1 MLLFCRQTLTIIF
14 TFLQDNIFLM
24 QHHTQLQND
33 LSNAAQVISNQI
45 TKLNKLSKK
54 FEVMDIHFRNQIVEN
69 IKGGNN
75 IRAKVLANELV
86 NIHRVHHTTRN
97 MIMSLEVVAL
107 RSTIIGE
114 FTVIMDT
121 INPTIDLIKDIEKDI
136 SMVIP
141 TANEVLN
148 DVTNASSEI
157 LNYKVNPEV
166 KIPMHVDEDALRIL
180 NEVEQSVEE
189 ETRQKLP
196 DIPATINVAKNKIEY
211 DTLLE
216 ENEVMI

>member
-1 MLLFCRQTLTIIF
+1 MQN
-14 TFLQDNIFLM
+14 NIFLM

-33 LSNAAQVISNQI
+33 LSTAAQVISNQI

-54 FEVMDIHFRNQIVEN
+54 FDVMDTHFRKQIVQN
-69 IKGGNN
+69 IKVGNN
-75 IRAKVLANELV
+75 IRAKALASELV
-86 NIHRVHHTTRN
+86 NIHKIQHTTRN

-114 FTVIMDT
+114 FAVIMDT

-141 TANEVLN
+141 TAHEVLK

-157 LNYKVNPEV
+157 LNYNVNPEV
-166 KIPMHVDEDALRIL
+166 RISMPVDEEALKIL
-180 NEVEQSVEE
+180 SEVEQSVEE

-196 DIPATINVAKNKIEY
+196 DIPATVNVVKNRNEY
-211 DTLLE
+211 DSLVE

>member
-1 MLLFCRQTLTIIF
+1 
-14 TFLQDNIFLM
+14 M
-24 QHHTQLQND
+24 QHNTQFQND

-54 FEVMDIHFRNQIVEN
+54 FNIMDTDFRKQIVQN
-69 IKGGNN
+69 IKMGNN
-75 IRAKVLANELV
+75 VRAKALANELL
-86 NIHRVHHTTRN
+86 NIHRIQHTTRN
-97 MIMSLEVVAL
+97 MVMSLEVVAL

-114 FTVIMDT
+114 FAVVMDT

-136 SMVIP
+136 SMVLP
-141 TANEVLN
+141 AAHEVLN

-157 LNYKVNPEV
+157 LNYSVNPSL
-166 KIPMHVDEDALRIL
+166 KISTPVDEEALKIL
-180 NEVEQSVEE
+180 SEVEQSVEE

-196 DIPATINVAKNKIEY
+196 DIPSSINVTKNRNEFES
-211 DTLLE
+211 LLE

>member
-1 MLLFCRQTLTIIF
+1 MQN
-14 TFLQDNIFLM
+14 NIFLM

-33 LSNAAQVISNQI
+33 LSSAAQVISNQI

-54 FEVMDIHFRNQIVEN
+54 FDMMDTHFRKQIVQN
-69 IKGGNN
+69 IKAGNN
-75 IRAKVLANELV
+75 IRAKALASELV
-86 NIHRVHHTTRN
+86 NIHKIQHTTKN
-97 MIMSLEVVAL
+97 MAMSLEVVAL

-114 FTVIMDT
+114 FAVIMDT

-141 TANEVLN
+141 TAHEVLN

-157 LNYKVNPEV
+157 LNYNVNPEV
-166 KIPMHVDEDALRIL
+166 KISMPVDEEALKIL
-180 NEVEQSVEE
+180 SEVEQSVEE

-196 DIPATINVAKNKIEY
+196 DIPATINVVKNRNEY
-211 DTLLE
+211 DSLVE

>member
-1 MLLFCRQTLTIIF
+1 MQN
-14 TFLQDNIFLM
+14 NIFLM

-33 LSNAAQVISNQI
+33 LSSAAQVISNQI

-54 FEVMDIHFRNQIVEN
+54 FDMMDTHFRKQIVQN
-69 IKGGNN
+69 IKVGNN
-75 IRAKVLANELV
+75 IRAKALASELV
-86 NIHRVHHTTRN
+86 NIRKIQHTTRN
-97 MIMSLEVVAL
+97 MTMSLEVVAL

-114 FTVIMDT
+114 FAVIMDT
-121 INPTIDLIKDIEKDI
+121 INPTIDLIKSIEKDI

-141 TANEVLN
+141 TAQEVLN

-157 LNYKVNPEV
+157 LNYNVNPEV
-166 KIPMHVDEDALRIL
+166 KISMPVDEEALKIL
-180 NEVEQSVEE
+180 SEVEQSVEE

-196 DIPATINVAKNKIEY
+196 DIPATINVAKNRNEY
-211 DTLLE
+211 DSLIE

>member
-1 MLLFCRQTLTIIF
+1 
-14 TFLQDNIFLM
+14 M
-24 QHHTQLQND
+24 QHHPQFQND

-54 FEVMDIHFRNQIVEN
+54 FGMMDTDFRKQIVQN
-69 IKGGNN
+69 IKVGNN
-75 IRAKVLANELV
+75 VRAKALANELV
-86 NIHRVHHTTRN
+86 NIHRIQHTTRN
-97 MIMSLEVVAL
+97 MVMSLEVVAL

-114 FTVIMDT
+114 LAVIMDT

-141 TANEVLN
+141 TAHEVLN

-157 LNYKVNPEV
+157 LNYNVNPDL
-166 KIPMHVDEDALRIL
+166 KITMPIDEDALKIL
-180 NEVEQSVEE
+180 SEVEVSVEE

-196 DIPATINVAKNKIEY
+196 DIPATINVTKNRNEY
-211 DTLLE
+211 ESLLE

>member
-1 MLLFCRQTLTIIF
+1 MQN
-14 TFLQDNIFLM
+14 NIFLM

-33 LSNAAQVISNQI
+33 LSSAAQVISNQI

-54 FEVMDIHFRNQIVEN
+54 FDMMDTHFRKQIVQN
-69 IKGGNN
+69 IKVGNN
-75 IRAKVLANELV
+75 IRAKALASELV
-86 NIHRVHHTTRN
+86 NIHKIQHTTRN

-114 FTVIMDT
+114 FAVIMDT

-141 TANEVLN
+141 TAHEVLN

-166 KIPMHVDEDALRIL
+166 KISMPVDEEALKIL
-180 NEVEQSVEE
+180 SEVEQSVEE

-196 DIPATINVAKNKIEY
+196 DIPATINVVKNRNEY
-211 DTLLE
+211 DSLVE

>member
-1 MLLFCRQTLTIIF
+1 
-14 TFLQDNIFLM
+14 M
-24 QHHTQLQND
+24 QHHTQFQND

-54 FEVMDIHFRNQIVEN
+54 FGMMDTDFRKQIVQN
-69 IKGGNN
+69 IKVGNN
-75 IRAKVLANELV
+75 VRAKALANELV
-86 NIHRVHHTTRN
+86 NIHRIQHTTKN
-97 MIMSLEVVAL
+97 MVMSLEVVAL

-114 FTVIMDT
+114 FVVIMDT

-141 TANEVLN
+141 TAHEVLN

-157 LNYKVNPEV
+157 LNYNVNPDL
-166 KIPMHVDEDALRIL
+166 KITMPIDEDALKIL
-180 NEVEQSVEE
+180 SEVELSVEE

-196 DIPATINVAKNKIEY
+196 DIPATINVTKNRNEY
-211 DTLLE
+211 ESLLE

>member
-1 MLLFCRQTLTIIF
+1 
-14 TFLQDNIFLM
+14 M
-24 QHHTQLQND
+24 QHHTQFQND

-54 FEVMDIHFRNQIVEN
+54 FGMMDTDFRKQIVQN
-69 IKGGNN
+69 IKVGNN
-75 IRAKVLANELV
+75 VRAKALANELV
-86 NIHRVHHTTRN
+86 NIHRIQHTTRN
-97 MIMSLEVVAL
+97 MVMSLEVVAL

-114 FTVIMDT
+114 FALIMDT

-141 TANEVLN
+141 TAQEVLN
-148 DVTNASSEI
+148 DVTKASSEI
-157 LNYKVNPEV
+157 LNYNVNPDL
-166 KIPMHVDEDALRIL
+166 KITLPIDEDALKIL
-180 NEVEQSVEE
+180 SEVEHSVEE

-196 DIPATINVAKNKIEY
+196 DIPATINVTKNRNEY
-211 DTLLE
+211 ESLLE

>member
-1 MLLFCRQTLTIIF
+1 
-14 TFLQDNIFLM
+14 M
-24 QHHTQLQND
+24 QHHTQFQND
-33 LSNAAQVISNQI
+33 ISNAAQVISNQI

-54 FEVMDIHFRNQIVEN
+54 FGMMDTDFRKQIVQN
-69 IKGGNN
+69 IKVGNN
-75 IRAKVLANELV
+75 VRARALANELV
-86 NIHRVHHTTRN
+86 NIHRIQHTTKN
-97 MIMSLEVVAL
+97 MVMSLEVVAL

-114 FTVIMDT
+114 FAVIMDT

-141 TANEVLN
+141 TAHEVLN

-157 LNYKVNPEV
+157 LNYNVNPDL
-166 KIPMHVDEDALRIL
+166 KITMPIDEDALKIL
-180 NEVEQSVEE
+180 SEVEHSVEE

-196 DIPATINVAKNKIEY
+196 DIPATINVTKNRNEY
-211 DTLLE
+211 ESPLE

>member
-1 MLLFCRQTLTIIF
+1 
-14 TFLQDNIFLM
+14 M
-24 QHHTQLQND
+24 QHHTQFQND

-54 FEVMDIHFRNQIVEN
+54 FGMMDTDFRKQIVQN
-69 IKGGNN
+69 IKVGNN
-75 IRAKVLANELV
+75 VRAKALANELV
-86 NIHRVHHTTRN
+86 NIHRIQHTTKN
-97 MIMSLEVVAL
+97 MVMSLEVVAL

-114 FTVIMDT
+114 FAVIMDT

-141 TANEVLN
+141 TAHEVLN

-157 LNYKVNPEV
+157 LNYNVNPDL
-166 KIPMHVDEDALRIL
+166 KITMPIDEDALKIL
-180 NEVEQSVEE
+180 SEVELNVEE

-196 DIPATINVAKNKIEY
+196 DIPATINVTKNRNEY
-211 DTLLE
+211 ESLLE

>member
-1 MLLFCRQTLTIIF
+1 
-14 TFLQDNIFLM
+14 M
-24 QHHTQLQND
+24 QHHTQFKND

-54 FEVMDIHFRNQIVEN
+54 FGMMDTDFRKQIVQN
-69 IKGGNN
+69 IKAGNN
-75 IRAKVLANELV
+75 VRAKALANELV
-86 NIHRVHHTTRN
+86 NIHRIQHTTKN
-97 MIMSLEVVAL
+97 MVMSLEVVAL

-114 FTVIMDT
+114 FAVIMDT

-141 TANEVLN
+141 TAHEVLN

-157 LNYKVNPEV
+157 LNYNVNPDL
-166 KIPMHVDEDALRIL
+166 KITMPIDEDALKIL
-180 NEVEQSVEE
+180 SEVELSVEE

-196 DIPATINVAKNKIEY
+196 DIPATINVTKNRNEY
-211 DTLLE
+211 ESLLE

>member
-1 MLLFCRQTLTIIF
+1 
-14 TFLQDNIFLM
+14 M
-24 QHHTQLQND
+24 QHHTQFQND
-33 LSNAAQVISNQI
+33 ISNAAQVISNQI

-54 FEVMDIHFRNQIVEN
+54 FGMMDTDFRKQIVQN
-69 IKGGNN
+69 IKMGNN
-75 IRAKVLANELV
+75 VRAKALANELV
-86 NIHRVHHTTRN
+86 NIHRIQHTTKN
-97 MIMSLEVVAL
+97 MVMSLEVVAL

-114 FTVIMDT
+114 FAVIMDT

-141 TANEVLN
+141 TAHEVLN

-157 LNYKVNPEV
+157 LNYNVNPDL
-166 KIPMHVDEDALRIL
+166 KITMPIDEDALKIL
-180 NEVEQSVEE
+180 SEVEHSVEE

-196 DIPATINVAKNKIEY
+196 DIPATINVTKNRNENES
-211 DTLLE
+211 LLE

>member
-1 MLLFCRQTLTIIF
+1 
-14 TFLQDNIFLM
+14 M

-33 LSNAAQVISNQI
+33 LSSAAQVISNQI

-54 FEVMDIHFRNQIVEN
+54 FGMMDTHFRKQIVQN
-69 IKGGNN
+69 IKAGNN
-75 IRAKVLANELV
+75 IRAKALASELV
-86 NIHRVHHTTRN
+86 NIHKIQHTTKN
-97 MIMSLEVVAL
+97 MAMSLEVVAL

-114 FTVIMDT
+114 FAVIMDT

-141 TANEVLN
+141 TAHEVLN

-157 LNYKVNPEV
+157 LNYNVNPEV
-166 KIPMHVDEDALRIL
+166 KISMPVDEEALKIL
-180 NEVEQSVEE
+180 SEVEQSVEE

-196 DIPATINVAKNKIEY
+196 DIPATINVVKNRNEY
-211 DTLLE
+211 DSLVE

>member
-1 MLLFCRQTLTIIF
+1 
-14 TFLQDNIFLM
+14 M

-33 LSNAAQVISNQI
+33 LSSAAQVISNQI

-54 FEVMDIHFRNQIVEN
+54 FDMMDTHFRKQIVQN
-69 IKGGNN
+69 IKVGNN
-75 IRAKVLANELV
+75 IRAKALASELV
-86 NIHRVHHTTRN
+86 NIRKIQHTTRN
-97 MIMSLEVVAL
+97 MTMSLEVVAL

-114 FTVIMDT
+114 FAVIMDT
-121 INPTIDLIKDIEKDI
+121 INPTIDLIKNIEKDI

-141 TANEVLN
+141 TAHEVLN

-157 LNYKVNPEV
+157 LNYNINPEV
-166 KIPMHVDEDALRIL
+166 KISMPVDEEALKIL
-180 NEVEQSVEE
+180 SEVEQSVEE

-196 DIPATINVAKNKIEY
+196 DIPATINVVKNRNEY
-211 DTLLE
+211 DSLEE

>member
-1 MLLFCRQTLTIIF
+1 MQN
-14 TFLQDNIFLM
+14 NIFLM

-33 LSNAAQVISNQI
+33 LSSAAHVISNQI

-54 FEVMDIHFRNQIVEN
+54 FDMMDTHFRKQIVQN
-69 IKGGNN
+69 IKVGNN
-75 IRAKVLANELV
+75 IRAKALASELV
-86 NIHRVHHTTRN
+86 NIHKIQHTTRN

-114 FTVIMDT
+114 FAVIMDT

-141 TANEVLN
+141 TAHEVLN

-157 LNYKVNPEV
+157 LNYNVNPEV
-166 KIPMHVDEDALRIL
+166 KISMPVDEEALKIL
-180 NEVEQSVEE
+180 SEVEQSVEE

-196 DIPATINVAKNKIEY
+196 DIPTTINVGKNRNEY
-211 DTLLE
+211 DSLVE